1 MANAL
6 KNLVMIG
13 MFLVGGLMAAAWLP
27 PVAITAEA
35 GQPTVAPGKPPI
47 NPEEFIRQFDALVQ
61 SQKLPP
67 EAAGLFQG
75 MRGIMDGA
83 AKGQDPQTLREKSSG
98 LLQGMKP
105 LMENPNLPPEAAK
118 MFRSFEKMGQPGAA
132 PLKPEEFMQQF
143 QKLMQNNKIP
153 PEAAGFF
160 QGMRGIMEGAAK
172 GRDSQVLKEQSR
184 GLLQGAKPLM
194 ENPDLPPE
202 AAEMFKSF
210 RGMMQT
216 PSPDGP

>member
-1 MANAL
+1 
-6 KNLVMIG
+6 
-13 MFLVGGLMAAAWLP
+13 MFLVAGLMVVAWLP
-27 PVAITAEA
+27 SVAITAEA

-83 AKGQDPQTLREKSSG
+83 AKGQDPQILREKSSG

-105 LMENPNLPPEAAK
+105 LMENPDLPPEAAN
-118 MFRSFEKMGQPGAA
+118 MFKSFNNMGKAGAA
-132 PLKPEEFMQQF
+132 PPKPEEFLQQF
-143 QKLMQNNKIP
+143 QKLMQNNKMP

-172 GRDSQVLKEQSR
+172 GRDSQALKEQSR

-216 PSPDGP
+216 APPDGP

>member
-1 MANAL
+1 MAKAL

-13 MFLVGGLMAAAWLP
+13 MFLVAGLMVVAWLP
-27 PVAITAEA
+27 SVAITAEA

-105 LMENPNLPPEAAK
+105 LMENPDLPPEAAK
-118 MFRSFEKMGQPGAA
+118 S
-132 PLKPEEFMQQF
+132 L
-143 QKLMQNNKIP
+143 IW
-153 PEAAGFF
+153 
-160 QGMRGIMEGAAK
+160 
-172 GRDSQVLKEQSR
+172 
-184 GLLQGAKPLM
+184 
-194 ENPDLPPE
+194 
-202 AAEMFKSF
+202 
-210 RGMMQT
+210 
-216 PSPDGP
+216 